1 MTRYPLIRSA
11 LALGTALLLGSAGGQ
26 AAQNPE
32 LAFVDLKGR
41 TTVLGPLS
49 GDVGALQLSPDG
61 RQLLLAVGQP
71 AQWQSIALT
80 ALDPKRPQPL
90 SGTPLAQAVEGTRQE
105 AVAPN
110 GRWQAIVRAEPEHSG
125 IWLEPL
131 PTTGARYRLTP
142 DGSQH
147 PLWSADGKYLYFDR
161 DGRLFR
167 LEVFLGAELP
177 KAGEPKALPIAGFL
191 QDTGAQRQFTLM
203 PDGKRLLMLFPGKGG
218 G

>member
-1 MTRYPLIRSA
+1 MTHHPLIRSV
-11 LALGTALLLGSAGGQ
+11 LALGTALLLGSAGVQ

-41 TTVLGPLS
+41 TTVLGTLS

-61 RQLLLAVGQP
+61 RQLLIAVGQP
-71 AQWQSIALT
+71 AQWHSVALST
-80 ALDPKRPQPL
+80 LDAKRPQPI
-90 SGTPLAQAVEGTRQE
+90 SGTSLAQAPEWSSQT

-110 GRWQAIVRAEPEHSG
+110 GRWQAIVRSEPERSG
-125 IWLEPL
+125 VWLEPL

-142 DGSQH
+142 DGGQH
-147 PLWSADGKYLYFDR
+147 PQWTADGKYLYFDR

-167 LEVFLGAELP
+167 LEVFLGAEVP

-191 QDTGAQRQFTLM
+191 QDAGAQRQFTLM